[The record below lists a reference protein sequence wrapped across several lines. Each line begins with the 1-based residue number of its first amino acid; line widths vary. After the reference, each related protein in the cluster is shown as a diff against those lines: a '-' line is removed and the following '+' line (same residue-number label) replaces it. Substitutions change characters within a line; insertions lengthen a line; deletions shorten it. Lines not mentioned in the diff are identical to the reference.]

1 MRYRFFFRLI
11 LLGSFLISC
20 RESVDLDELKVY
32 DGPINSATNIFLVHS
47 DSAIVR
53 SEITAAK
60 NLQFLNGNEEFP
72 EGIEIKFFTIDGQ
85 LETTMRADRGY
96 YLKNENLYRGEGNVQ
111 IKNLLK
117 DQSLQSEEIF
127 WNQAEKKIYTEKFVT
142 IQDKQTLF
150 NGTGMEADDSF
161 SVYSL
166 KEVRDSRTL
175 LPGEGI

>member
-20 RESVDLDELKVY
+20 RESVDLEELKVY